1 MQISGSSEALYVT
14 ISIVMKI
21 SKRNT
26 KLASYMHLL
35 LKIAPNMLNNCL
47 KVQYI
52 GLAIKTDQ
60 YNADLR

>member
-1 MQISGSSEALYVT
+1 
-14 ISIVMKI
+14 
-21 SKRNT
+21 
-26 KLASYMHLL
+26 MHLL